1 MYKPMKAIFP
11 LNDGTSLVVNRNLLI
26 TNDAVDSLAT
36 YGRYN
41 PDPGYGNLCFHQQIG
56 GVTFAKTEFL
66 LLPDME
72 PLHFDIQRHEHD
84 KISLSIHFEQRM
96 SIDLGV
102 FSDSEEIRLL
112 NFLRSMRGVVIRY
125 ESNSDVKHYEQH

>member
-11 LNDGTSLVVNRNLLI
+11 LHDGTSHGFNRNLLI

-56 GVTFAKTEFL
+56 GFTITKTEFL
-66 LLPDME
+66 LLPGME
-72 PLHFDIQRHEHD
+72 PLYFDIQRYEDD

-96 SIDLGV
+96 SVDLGV
-102 FSDSEEIRLL
+102 FSDAEEIRLL
-112 NFLRSMRGVVIRY
+112 AFLRAMRGVVIRY